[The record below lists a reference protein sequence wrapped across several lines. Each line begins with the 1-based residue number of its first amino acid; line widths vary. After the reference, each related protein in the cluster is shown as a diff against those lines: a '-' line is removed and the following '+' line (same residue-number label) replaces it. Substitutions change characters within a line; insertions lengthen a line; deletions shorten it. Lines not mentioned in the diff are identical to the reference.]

1 MHQVV
6 TMHKIHC
13 LRCQHLQ
20 ATDAY
25 VLVIFPQLPVCMSST
40 VKLQQEPT
48 HCFWTAPQILFG
60 FWSFL
65 YWRTLV
71 TCTEYLYPLLCS
83 KFCVRKDFLASPAA
97 LKKRLVFVGI
107 AMLILSP
114 CLVIFPLVYLIL
126 RHAEEIYNHP
136 STASSSRWSN
146 LSRWIFREY
155 NEVASHA

>member
-1 MHQVV
+1 MYTWYFCKFQCACHP
-6 TMHKIHC
+6 
-13 LRCQHLQ
+13 L
-20 ATDAY
+20 
-25 VLVIFPQLPVCMSST
+25 
-40 VKLQQEPT
+40 
-48 HCFWTAPQILFG
+48 
-60 FWSFL
+60 WSFSKNPHIAFG
-65 YWRTLV
+65 WSHRFCFVKGVFSIGEILV
-71 TCTEYLYPLLCS
+71 PYTEYLYPLLCS

-136 STASSSRWSN
+136 STASSRRWSN

-155 NEVASHA
+155 NEVASHAELINSSHYYYYWLI